1 VTAEEVTMNDAN
13 SVWDFMLLILWC
25 FLLVCWIMILFSV
38 IGDLFRDRETSGFTK
53 FLWCLFLIV
62 LPFLGVFVYVI
73 VRGRGM
79 AERNVK
85 AQQAAKADF
94 DSYVQQVAG
103 GGADPATQ
111 IANAKA
117 LLDSGAIDQAE
128 FDKLKAKA
136 LV

>member
-1 VTAEEVTMNDAN
+1 MNDAN
-13 SVWDFMLLILWC
+13 SVWDFFLIMLWFF
-25 FLLVCWIMILFSV
+25 FLVIWIMILFSV
-38 IGDLFRDRETSGFTK
+38 IGDLFRDKEESGFKK
-53 FLWCLFLIV
+53 FLWCIFLIF
-62 LPFLGVFVYVI
+62 LPFITLFVYVI

-85 AQQAAKADF
+85 AQAEAKSQFDEYVKQTASSGTPAD
-94 DSYVQQVAG
+94 
-103 GGADPATQ
+103 Q
-111 IANAKA
+111 IAQAKS